1 MEDLPDRGATPER
14 IAAPEISLGL
24 SASDFH
30 VSLLPLERVAFY
42 LATALF
48 FVITAVLTTIIID
61 WLMHRPPEPTISGLK
76 PDEQKLVIENF
87 KLMSDVVWDRTSK
100 TFDLIVI
107 KALLP
112 VFATIVGYLLG
123 KRS

>member
-1 MEDLPDRGATPER
+1 MDPPER
-14 IAAPEISLGL
+14 AAIPELVTAADITSALNSSDFRLSPLEKVALGL
-24 SASDFH
+24 AK
-30 VSLLPLERVAFY
+30 
-42 LATALF
+42 ALF
-48 FVITAVLTTIIID
+48 VVITAVLTTIIID
-61 WLMHRPPEPTISGLK
+61 WLIHRPTEPAISGLK

-87 KLMSDVVWDRTSK
+87 KLMSDVVWERTSR

>member
-1 MEDLPDRGATPER
+1 MEDSPDRTGTPER
-14 IAAPEISLGL
+14 VAAPDIQVAFDS
-24 SASDFH
+24 SDFH
-30 VSLLPLERVAFY
+30 VDLLPLERVAFY

-48 FVITAVLTTIIID
+48 VVITLVLTTIIID
-61 WLMHRPPEPTISGLK
+61 WLVHRPAEPAISGLK

-87 KLMSDVVWDRTSK
+87 KLISDVVWDRTSK

>member
-1 MEDLPDRGATPER
+1 MDSPEQAVIPQL
-14 IAAPEISLGL
+14 IAAEDIT
-24 SASDFH
+24 SALKPSDFRL
-30 VSLLPLERVAFY
+30 SPLEKVAFI
-42 LATALF
+42 LARALF
-48 FVITAVLTTIIID
+48 VVITAVLTIIIID
-61 WLMHRPPEPTISGLK
+61 WLIHRPSEPAISGLK

-87 KLMSDVVWDRTSK
+87 KLMSDVVWERTSR

-112 VFATIVGYLLG
+112 VFATVVGYLLG